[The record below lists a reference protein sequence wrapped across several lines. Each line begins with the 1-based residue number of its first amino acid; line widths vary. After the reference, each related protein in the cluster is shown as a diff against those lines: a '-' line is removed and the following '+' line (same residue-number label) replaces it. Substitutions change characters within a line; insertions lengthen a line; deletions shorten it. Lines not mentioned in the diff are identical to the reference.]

1 MAGAKT
7 EAVQISDTDWMV
19 IKKFKNGLV
28 EKRLVKDK
36 IDIWLIG
43 NTGMRNPWR
52 IPEGFKIYVESDQV
66 GHIRTP
72 TEQIAFKR
80 LLAEKGVI
88 GGDPNKD
95 KDASI
100 TRKYRLVF
108 GKYGFTYSEITSK
121 DGFAQEELGP
131 VDTITPLGMLFYNAK
146 TRAMQ
151 QECFLR
157 GLMVPMERIDAR
169 TSFSPFLWTL
179 QIMLKLYDIV
189 RDYRINFIEFAVC
202 VQTSNPLSNISD
214 VCNRILEIRNNRR
227 NADDV
232 EAFDE
237 ALIHDEWTHYC
248 KDEKNFREYADMN
261 IRYLKTTGLI
271 KEAGNGITLDP
282 QYLPLIHSISK
293 KALSHKS
300 LKDRYIELCNGA
312 PLVIVPDE
320 DEKKG
325 TQYNIPAPQI
335 AKAAERSVEYS
346 AVKDG
351 EE

>member
-1 MAGAKT
+1 M
-7 EAVQISDTDWMV
+7 
-19 IKKFKNGLV
+19 
-28 EKRLVKDK
+28 
-36 IDIWLIG
+36 
-43 NTGMRNPWR
+43 
-52 IPEGFKIYVESDQV
+52 
-66 GHIRTP
+66 
-72 TEQIAFKR
+72 
-80 LLAEKGVI
+80 
-88 GGDPNKD
+88 
-95 KDASI
+95 
-100 TRKYRLVF
+100 
-108 GKYGFTYSEITSK
+108 TS
-121 DGFAQEELGP
+121 P
-131 VDTITPLGMLFYNAK
+131 
-146 TRAMQ
+146 
-151 QECFLR
+151 
-157 GLMVPMERIDAR
+157 
-169 TSFSPFLWTL
+169 
-179 QIMLKLYDIV
+179 MLKLYDIV

-227 NADDV
+227 NAEDV

-282 QYLPLIHSISK
+282 QYLPLIQSISK

-312 PLVIVPDE
+312 PLVIVSDE